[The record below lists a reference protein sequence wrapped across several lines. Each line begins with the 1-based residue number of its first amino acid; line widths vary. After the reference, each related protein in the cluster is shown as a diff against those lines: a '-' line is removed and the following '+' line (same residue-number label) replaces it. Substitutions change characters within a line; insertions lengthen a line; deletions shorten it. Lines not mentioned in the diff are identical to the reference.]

1 METNTINITEK
12 FKLFSDHW
20 SPKVIAEMN
29 DYQFKLA
36 KVEGEFIWHAH
47 EESDETFIIID
58 GELTI
63 EFRDKSVHLKK
74 GEMCV
79 VPKGVEHKPV
89 AKSECQIMLI
99 EPKGIVNTGDAG
111 GEKTA
116 ENDVWI

>member
-1 METNTINITEK
+1 MVAHSINITEK

-36 KVEGEFIWHAH
+36 KVEGEFVWHSH
-47 EESDETFIIID
+47 DDTDETFIVID

-63 EFRDKSVHLKK
+63 EFRDRHVVLKK
-74 GEMCV
+74 GEMVV
-79 VPKGVEHKPV
+79 VPRGVEHKPS
-89 AKSECQIMLI
+89 AENECQIMLI
-99 EPKGIVNTGDAG
+99 EPKGVVNTGDFV
-111 GEKTA
+111 GELTA